1 VSSEGH
7 GKGAE
12 FVISLPRAA
21 PATRKASR
29 QSARPLPRALDIFL
43 LEDNEDSARSLADLL
58 ELDGHRV
65 EIFMEPFAALDALR
79 KSQPALLICDIGL
92 PNMTGYDFIRTVRN
106 SAWGASL
113 FAVAMTGYA
122 QPEDRLHA
130 AYAGFDAH
138 LAKPP
143 SFDELANVLLQ
154 ASEGQRARD
163 VAVPATK

>member
-1 VSSEGH
+1 
-7 GKGAE
+7 

-21 PATRKASR
+21 PADRDVSW
-29 QSARPLPRALDIFL
+29 QSAGPLPRALDIFL

-58 ELDGHRV
+58 ALDGHRV
-65 EIFMEPFAALDALR
+65 EIFGEPFAALDALR

-92 PNMTGYDFIRTVRN
+92 PGMTGYDSIRTVRE

-122 QPEDRLHA
+122 QPEDRLQA

-143 SFDELANVLLQ
+143 SFDELASVLQ
-154 ASEGQRARD
+154 RASEGQRA
-163 VAVPATK
+163 